1 MTTRIGISIFC
12 WSAVHLHQQTAATRT
27 ITNSTKGVSTAKT
40 TPTSWG
46 HAPTGAAQDRC
57 GYGPRIPLLVISP
70 YAKVNFVDHSIRDLS
85 SILRFI
91 EDNWGLGRIGKQSFD
106 VKAGLIN
113 NMFDLNTSGH
123 AGKLILDP
131 TTGTQNSTAAK

>member
-1 MTTRIGISIFC
+1 MHYLDVKA
-12 WSAVHLHQQTAATRT
+12 SAVMLLPVLHKIAA
-27 ITNSTKGVSTAKT
+27 
-40 TPTSWG
+40 
-46 HAPTGAAQDRC
+46 

-70 YAKVNFVDHSIRDLS
+70 YAKVNFVDHSITDLS

-91 EDNWGLGRIGKQSFD
+91 EDNWGLGRIGNQSFD

-123 AGKLILDP
+123 PGKLILDP
-131 TTGTQNSTAAK
+131 TTGMQNSTAAK

>member
-1 MTTRIGISIFC
+1 MHYLDVKA
-12 WSAVHLHQQTAATRT
+12 SAVMLL
-27 ITNSTKGVSTAKT
+27 
-40 TPTSWG
+40 P
-46 HAPTGAAQDRC
+46 GAAQDRC

-70 YAKVNFVDHSIRDLS
+70 YAKVNFVDHSITDLS

-91 EDNWGLGRIGKQSFD
+91 EDNWGLGRIGNQSFD

-123 AGKLILDP
+123 PGKLLRSDYWNAKFYCSEITQHFLIFSHLQSASEEP
-131 TTGTQNSTAAK
+131 GSTHNYTG